1 MKGGPVVACWAS
13 WTFRR
18 VPMSLR
24 FRLIG
29 LVCLALLVSLA
40 LGAAT
45 AWVNASRSVRTEM
58 RSALLVGRQTIE
70 SGIERLQQA
79 PDPSRGLDE
88 LVASFKG
95 NRHLRVRFAGQA
107 EAVAVPAAESP
118 LFGAVPNWFVRVIGV
133 VPAMDRV
140 QIGIDGRDVGTI
152 ALETDPHNE
161 ILEVWNEF
169 TDSLVTPAVF
179 SSLTILLIYLFIGR
193 ALQPLEA
200 LAEALEQVGGGLY
213 RTRIAGRLAPE
224 LARLRDSFN
233 RMAARLAAADAENRR
248 LNEQLLTLQEQ
259 ERSELARDLH
269 DEVSPFLF
277 AINIDAASASRM
289 LKEGRTA
296 EARDHVQSIADAVR
310 PMQRQVRSMLS
321 RLRPVGL
328 DEFGLREAIENM
340 IAFWRRRR
348 PEIQYHLGISAGC
361 AGLGELTSRTI
372 CRIVQESLSN
382 AVRHARPTLITISVD
397 HLGKAVRVQITDDG
411 RGISEPSQ
419 PGFGLVGIGERV
431 RAIGGRLS
439 ISNRPGEGFAVA
451 AVLPSSPLQES
462 ANTSVQEVEL

>member
-1 MKGGPVVACWAS
+1 
-13 WTFRR
+13 
-18 VPMSLR
+18 MSLR

-29 LVCLALLVSLA
+29 LVCLALVVSLA
-40 LGAAT
+40 LGGAT

-70 SGIERLQQA
+70 SAIERLQEA
-79 PDPSRGLDE
+79 SDPSRDLEE
-88 LVASFKG
+88 LVASFEG
-95 NRHLRVRFAGQA
+95 NRHLQVRFIGEAQ
-107 EAVAVPAAESP
+107 AVAAPVAESP
-118 LFGAVPNWFVRVIGV
+118 RFGAVPRWFVRVIGV
-133 VPAMDRV
+133 VPITDRV
-140 QIGIDGRDVGTI
+140 PITIGGHDYGAI

-179 SSLTILLIYLFIGR
+179 SSLTILLIYLFVGR
-193 ALQPLEA
+193 ALRPLEA
-200 LAEALEQVGGGLY
+200 LAEALEQVGDGRY
-213 RTRIAGRLAPE
+213 RTRIGGRLAPE

-233 RMAARLAAADAENRR
+233 RMAARLASADMENKR

-289 LKEGRTA
+289 LREGRVT
-296 EARDHVQSIADAVR
+296 EARNHVQSIADAVR
-310 PMQRQVRSMLS
+310 PMQRQVRSMLG

-348 PEIQYHLGISAGC
+348 PEIRYQLGISAGC
-361 AGLGELTSRTI
+361 EGLGELMGGTI
-372 CRIVQESLSN
+372 CRVVQEALSN
-382 AVRHARPTLITISVD
+382 AIRHARPTLITVSIDRQGEEVWV
-397 HLGKAVRVQITDDG
+397 GITDDG
-411 RGISEPSQ
+411 RGMSEPSR
-419 PGFGLVGIGERV
+419 PGYGLVGIGERV
-431 RAIGGRLS
+431 RALGGRLS
-439 ISNRPGEGFAVA
+439 FSNKPGEGFAVA
-451 AVLPSSPLQES
+451 AVLPCSCRREV
-462 ANTSVQEVEL
+462 ACVSVQAMEP